1 MGKAELIEVKNGKVI
16 RSASA
21 QYPFPSIVRLGI
33 YIRVPY
39 KKIILSRKNIL
50 RRDGHKCQYCGASS
64 GTLTIDHIIP
74 RSQGGEESWENLVT
88 ACVNCNNKKD
98 DRPLEVTSMKLL
110 KKPIRPNHITFIKH
124 SINKIEESW
133 KPYLFLN

>member
-1 MGKAELIEVKNGKVI
+1 MIEVKNGKVI